1 MPDVKGLWQ
10 MVVVLL
16 VLVVVVVPDR
26 IGKVRGVGRVAV
38 IVGELCCVVDIVGV
52 GRYCYFGMVGVSNN
66 EGVFEDFVAEN
77 MSATGSVDRN
87 FVGGEGLNVG
97 VGMKVGNSVVPGLGK
112 IRNKFRIIRNIFCRI
127 LESRPQE
134 ISKKNFV
141 FFGKKSKFDKKWSYQ
156 LVLSPD
162 WAKSVI
168 NFE

>member
-87 FVGGEGLNVG
+87 FVGGEGLTVG
-97 VGMKVGNSVVPGLGK
+97 VGMKVGNMNSDAGAVDFGKNVVDM
-112 IRNKFRIIRNIFCRI
+112 
-127 LESRPQE
+127 
-134 ISKKNFV
+134 NFV
-141 FFGKKSKFDKKWSYQ
+141 VGVVDFGKPVEVSSGHTH
-156 LVLSPD
+156 
-162 WAKSVI
+162 
-168 NFE
+168 